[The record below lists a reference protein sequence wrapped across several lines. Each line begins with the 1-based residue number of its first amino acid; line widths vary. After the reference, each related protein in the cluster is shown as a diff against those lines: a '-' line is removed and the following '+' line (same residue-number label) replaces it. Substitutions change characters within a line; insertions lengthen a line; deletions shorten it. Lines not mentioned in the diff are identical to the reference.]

1 MLGYIYPSTFFQVLI
16 KPSQRISTDTAGKR
30 TFYVGSLPS
39 VKITYIKRLFNHYR
53 LTNELKTRLILNHL
67 IVFTNIF
74 PVESAVRILF
84 YKIDEKYHSLLKP
97 FLLSLSMMPDIVRGI
112 KGKNILSSDIYMD
125 EYVVS
130 ELRKI

>member
-1 MLGYIYPSTFFQVLI
+1 MIFMMEILIYDNPQCNDELEYYEDL
-16 KPSQRISTDTAGKR
+16 K
-30 TFYVGSLPS
+30 
-39 VKITYIKRLFNHYR
+39 KITYIKRLFNHYR

-67 IVFTNIF
+67 IVFTNVF

-84 YKIDEKYHSLLKP
+84 FKIDEKYYSLLKP
-97 FLLSLSMMPDIVRGI
+97 FLLSLSMMPEIVKGIRG
-112 KGKNILSSDIYMD
+112 KHILSSDIYMD